1 MRLSKLIFSIFLI
14 SSLQASSLLK
24 VVCDRD
30 DENIY
35 LDGKFKTECSYNE
48 VVKLLVSPGKHTIK
62 IIKNNPDKSYYVFKD
77 SIRLGDGIEKV
88 IEVHSKIVYTKD
100 YYYKRAY
107 KSLKDAKIFISKYPN
122 SNEAIKVKNYWENR
136 YWKNCNTLNG
146 CKDYLS
152 EIPWK
157 KHTQQAKSKL
167 EKYYYQKAKND
178 ISYAWKYLKK
188 YPNGKYVRNIKTLL
202 DNYYYKR
209 CNNIDSCE
217 AYLNKIT
224 WDKNREKKV
233 KSKLEKLYKNYA
245 LNYHKYDI
253 YLNKYPNG
261 KYKNEVLEEKLYYL
275 AKTKKDKDSFLAYLN
290 KVPNGKYASELRKWL
305 SNVFLLK
312 TKIKYKGDKDYDH
325 RYFQFYKIKC
335 NNECLVFYTKYGKKG
350 IFNIKNNK
358 IEWKI
363 EDIPYVSDYIKS
375 LDMILSNNKV
385 FLSNGK
391 DLIYV
396 DLNNSKIIW
405 HLKFGGRTY
414 KLKKDGNY
422 LYVLSTMLHI
432 SKDCPAY
439 YDHNNPVITK
449 IDIKTGKVLSKIVL
463 TKIHVY
469 SVYYESMDINIENNI
484 LAISIQKK
492 GVLLLKFDN
501 NGNIIWQRL
510 FKSYRVPEKL
520 NIIKLSDGNFLINI
534 KNGLVKFDINGNIIW
549 KKMKLYVYG
558 LKKLKNGNILG
569 ILYSGNIG
577 LLVMDEKG
585 NIIWKKFWDM
595 DFVNIKGFDINEKN
609 EVVIVGYNLLGG
621 SADPWILIFKS
632 YKATK

>member
-88 IEVHSKIVYTKD
+88 IEVNSKIVYTKD

-217 AYLNKIT
+217 VYLNKIT

-290 KVPNGKYASELRKWL
+290 KFPNGKYAKKVKFWLDNVLVLDKIIYNKNILIKSENVKIFTLNNKTFIYEVDYKKVRLVYLENNIVKWVINDL
-305 SNVFLLK
+305 PYYSVYRIDINVLDDKVFLSQSGHLFC
-312 TKIKYKGDKDYDH
+312 ID
-325 RYFQFYKIKC
+325 
-335 NNECLVFYTKYGKKG
+335 
-350 IFNIKNNK
+350 IKNNK
-358 IEWKI
+358 ILWHISFASRDNWNEIYKI
-363 EDIPYVSDYIKS
+363 KIY
-375 LDMILSNNKV
+375 NNE
-385 FLSNGK
+385 
-391 DLIYV
+391 
-396 DLNNSKIIW
+396 
-405 HLKFGGRTY
+405 
-414 KLKKDGNY
+414 
-422 LYVLSTMLHI
+422 LYVAHTANFW
-432 SKDCPAY
+432 KNPYYPNPA
-439 YDHNNPVITK
+439 IAK
-449 IDIKTGKVLSKIVL
+449 IDINTGKILYDIVL
-463 TKIHVY
+463 NNFKIY
-469 SVYYESMDINIENNI
+469 STNYNSIDFDIDNHLMII
-484 LAISIQKK
+484 GAS
-492 GVLLLKFDN
+492 GDFYGSKFHLIKFNDN
-501 NGNIIWQRL
+501 GDIIWKKLLGSSYYRHKAYL
-510 FKSYRVPEKL
+510 FKS
-520 NIIKLSDGNFLINI
+520 SDGNFITNTA
-534 KNGLVKFDINGNIIW
+534 NSVVKFDKNGNIIW
-549 KKMKLYVYG
+549 KTPIKNFTI
-558 LKKLKNGNILG
+558 KLKNNIILGMSVKKGIVRLFKIEENGNIFWSYQWKVSFDDLKDIGFNKDNVLLIG
-569 ILYSGNIG
+569 IQ
-577 LLVMDEKG
+577 KP
-585 NIIWKKFWDM
+585 
-595 DFVNIKGFDINEKN
+595 
-609 EVVIVGYNLLGG
+609 GYVYKPFL
-621 SADPWILIFKS
+621 AIFKP